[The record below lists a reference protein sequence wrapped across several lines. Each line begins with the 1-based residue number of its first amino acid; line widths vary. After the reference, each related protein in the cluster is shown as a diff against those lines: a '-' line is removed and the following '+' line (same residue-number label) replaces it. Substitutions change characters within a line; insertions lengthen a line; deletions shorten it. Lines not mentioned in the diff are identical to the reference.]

1 MATKNPIQ
9 KQAEDFQKQAAD
21 FLAPVKALNELAL
34 ANTERLVEMQVQ
46 SFREYADVALDN
58 WKAALAVKDMDG
70 AQKYFAKQ
78 NEVAQEVAKKLASDA
93 KVVVELGQEYISEVQ
108 KVVTSNFEKAAK
120 KAA

>member
-1 MATKNPIQ
+1 MAATKSAIQ
-9 KQAEDFQKQAAD
+9 KQAED

-34 ANTERLVEMQVQ
+34 ANAERLVEMQVQ
-46 SFREYADVALDN
+46 SIRDYADVALDN
-58 WKAALAVKDMDG
+58 WKAALAVKDIDG

-93 KVVVELGQEYISEVQ
+93 KVVVELGQEYMTEVQ
-108 KVVTSNFEKAAK
+108 KVVTNNFDKAVK